1 MGLIVQKYGG
11 TSVKDVK
18 HIQNV
23 AQRVANS
30 RDRGNDVIVVLSAMA
45 GVTDNLIKLAEEA
58 SESPD
63 EREMDTL
70 LATGEQTTIALLSI
84 ILNSMG
90 YPAKSLLGFQAG
102 ITTNSSFSRAR
113 IVNINGQVIKDL
125 LNDGNIVVIA
135 GFQGWDDNRNITTL
149 GRGGSDTSAVAIAAS
164 VNADACEIY
173 TDVDGIY
180 TADPN
185 VCDKSRKLKKYI

>member
-18 HIQNV
+18 HIKNV

-30 RDRGNDVIVVLSAMA
+30 RDKGNDVIVVLSAMA
-45 GVTDNLIKLAEEA
+45 GVTDNLIKLADEA

-70 LATGEQTTIALLSI
+70 LATGEQTTIALLSM

-102 ITTNSSFSRAR
+102 ITTNSSFNRAR
-113 IVNINGQVIKDL
+113 IVNIDGQVIKNL

-173 TDVDGIY
+173 TDVDGI
-180 TADPN
+180 
-185 VCDKSRKLKKYI
+185 